1 MDEDPQAVR
10 KRTYSQSNAAASL
23 TKKGK
28 VKKWPRIAD
37 NSNVAELTSALNAGL
52 SSGGNVLVPN
62 SDDSN
67 DPIMDEES
75 GSGQGN
81 DSDPIMSSSG
91 NDQQESSSNN
101 GGSSGNT
108 NESNTMDFMQSD

>member
-10 KRTYSQSNAAASL
+10 KRTYSQSNAAASP

-28 VKKWPRIAD
+28 VKKRPRIAD

-67 DPIMDEES
+67 DPIVDEGS

-81 DSDPIMSSSG
+81 DSDPIASSSG